1 MNKMVNK
8 LLLAGDKFIPKLH
21 LRQPRYTYSAF
32 GTFTKRPE
40 RIQKFRE
47 TGDSNYI
54 YKNEI
59 DKACFVHD
67 GLYSDSSDLAKRTT
81 SDKILKDRA
90 YKIAINPNYDGYQ
103 RTIASMIYRFF
114 GKKTG

>member
-1 MNKMVNK
+1 MFNK

-32 GTFTKRPE
+32 GTFTKHPE

-54 YKNEI
+54 CKNEI
-59 DKACFVHD
+59 DKACFAHD
-67 GLYSDSSDLAKRTT
+67 ALYSDSSDLAKRTT

-90 YKIAINPNYDGYQ
+90 YKIAISPNYDGYQ
-103 RTIASMIYRFF
+103 RAIASMIYRFF
-114 GKKTG
+114 GKKAG